1 MTNEVIVVE
10 YDPVWPSLFEE
21 EKARLL
27 AVVGDHIED
36 IQHIGST
43 AVPGLG
49 AKPIIDIQM
58 SLGDLALVE
67 KCVGPLESIGYEYL
81 GEYGVPGRHFFH
93 KPARKPFAERTHHL
107 QIVEK
112 GGEEWRKVL
121 LLRDCLRAHPEVAQ
135 QYHLLKRA
143 LASQFGTDRVGY
155 TEAKTAF
162 VRSVLEKAEME
173 ATTEQNSPD

>member
-58 SLGDLALVE
+58 SLRDLALVE

-173 ATTEQNSPD
+173 ATTEQNSAD

>member
-1 MTNEVIVVE
+1 MTKEVIVVE

-58 SLGDLALVE
+58 SLRDLALVE

-121 LLRDCLRAHPEVAQ
+121 LLRDSLRAHPEVAQ

>member
-10 YDPVWPSLFEE
+10 YDPQWPSLFEE

-58 SLGDLALVE
+58 SLRDLALVE

>member
-58 SLGDLALVE
+58 SLRDLALVE

-81 GEYGVPGRHFFH
+81 GEYGVPGRPFFH
-93 KPARKPFAERTHHL
+93 KPARRPFAERTHHL

-121 LLRDCLRAHPEVAQ
+121 LLRDSLRAHPEVAQ

>member
-10 YDPVWPSLFEE
+10 YDPSWPRRFEE

-27 AVVGDHIED
+27 VVVGDQIED

-49 AKPIIDIQM
+49 AKPIIDIQV
-58 SLGDLALVE
+58 SLRDLVLVQ

-93 KPARKPFAERTHHL
+93 KPARRPFSERTHHL

-112 GGEEWRKVL
+112 GGEQWRKVL
-121 LLRDCLRAHPEVAQ
+121 LFRDYLRAHPEVSQ
-135 QYHLLKRA
+135 QYHLLKKGLVSR
-143 LASQFGTDRVGY
+143 FGADRDGY

-173 ATTEQNSPD
+173 TAIERDTAR

>member
-10 YDPVWPSLFEE
+10 YDPQWPSLFEE

-58 SLGDLALVE
+58 SLRDLALVE

-162 VRSVLEKAEME
+162 VRSALEKAEME
-173 ATTEQNSPD
+173 ATTEQNSLD

>member
-1 MTNEVIVVE
+1 MTNEGIVVE
-10 YDPVWPSLFEE
+10 YDPRWPSLFEE

-27 AVVGDHIED
+27 GVVGDQIEE

-49 AKPIIDIQM
+49 AKPIIDIQV
-58 SLGDLALVE
+58 SLRDLVLVQR
-67 KCVGPLESIGYEYL
+67 CVGPLESIGYEYL

-93 KPARKPFAERTHHL
+93 KPARRPFSERTQNL

-112 GGEEWRKVL
+112 GGEQWRKVL
-121 LLRDCLRAHPEVAQ
+121 LFRDYLRAHPEVSQ
-135 QYHLLKRA
+135 QYHLLKKG
-143 LASQFGTDRVGY
+143 LASRFGADRDGY

-162 VRSVLEKAEME
+162 VHSVLEKAEME
-173 ATTEQNSPD
+173 AAIERDTAH